1 MNSYQRYMA
10 MVNDEK
16 ADIVPRIPILMHFAA
31 EHINSSYA
39 DFAGDHKVMC
49 DANQRLVEDYD
60 FDQLDIMSDPYRET
74 SAFGGK
80 VTYMETTVPRCT
92 APLANS
98 KDIATLLKPDPT
110 RSERM
115 VNAIKGIKAFK
126 EYGYQK
132 YSITGWVE
140 GPIAEAADLRGIET
154 FLMDMMDDE
163 AFVCQLMDLCVD
175 AAIEFAIAQ
184 IDSGC
189 DTIGIGDALA
199 SQVSTD
205 MYERLIFPKEKRL
218 IRAIKD
224 AGGLARLHICGDI
237 NHLMPLIADLGIDI
251 IDCDWQ
257 VDIINARKILGS
269 KVTIAGNL
277 DPVNDVMR
285 STPEKIHQSFRDIY
299 NEIGNPYF
307 VNAGCEIPPGTPI
320 ENFKALCKPIEAMQ
334 IR

>member
-10 MVNDEK
+10 MVKGEK

-31 EHINSSYA
+31 QHINSSYA
-39 DFAGDHKVMC
+39 DFARDYKVMC
-49 DANQRLVEDYD
+49 DANRRLVEDYD

-74 SAFGGK
+74 SAFGGQ

-110 RSERM
+110 KSERM

-126 EYGYQK
+126 EYGYQN

-140 GPIAEAADLRGIET
+140 GPVAEAADVRGIET

-163 AFVCQLMDLCVD
+163 TFACRLMDICVD

-189 DTIGIGDALA
+189 DTIGIGDAIA
-199 SQVSTD
+199 SQISAD
-205 MYERLIFPKEKRL
+205 MYERFVFPKEKRL
-218 IRAIKD
+218 IRAIQD
-224 AGGLARLHICGDI
+224 AGGLTRLHICGDI
-237 NHLMPLIADLGIDI
+237 NHLMPFIADLGIDI

-285 STPEKIHQSFRDIY
+285 SAPEKIHQSFKDIY
-299 NEIGNPYF
+299 NKIGNPYF

-320 ENFKALCKPIEAMQ
+320 ENFKALCQPIEAM
-334 IR
+334 